1 MTLRGRNIQIS
12 FLQNGTFFGAILSC
26 YMIVFCGFLVLFKHM
41 PAIMLFISDFSIH
54 KYCLVALTIAAYEG
68 GRPDIYCPEDHLYC
82 HYSKS
87 PIIMKE
93 LGVDTESYYAN
104 IFKLLGQLLLFKT
117 IGFFTLRRALT
128 KG

>member
-1 MTLRGRNIQIS
+1 
-12 FLQNGTFFGAILSC
+12 
-26 YMIVFCGFLVLFKHM
+26 MIVFCGFLVLFKHM
-41 PAIMLFISDFSIH
+41 PAIMLFISDFSLH
-54 KYCLVALTIAAYEG
+54 KYCLVALTVAAYEG

-93 LGVDTESYYAN
+93 LGVETESYYYN
-104 IFKLLGQLLLFKT
+104 ILKLLGQLLLFKLV
-117 IGFFTLRRALT
+117 GFFTLRRALT